1 MTVAALLIVGV
12 SLVSASTVEFRSAI
26 NQSHSTQAFYV
37 AEAGLNWARR
47 EVMRGDII
55 LPASTVTPKVV
66 YSSPAFGGMSDDL
79 EEIGELHITVSRT
92 AAGWDLISTG
102 AQHQARR
109 TLSWQITEQLGAGGG
124 SALDRHRVRQAIAL
138 SGSSSITGNVTAAR
152 VDLTGNPR
160 ITGNVE
166 IVGTTL
172 AGQVTGPQGSI
183 TGTTTLIPTA
193 QTFNAPAMPPMPNP
207 PLVWHRDFT
216 AGWWPTPPYTL
227 PGTGQYGTITVESEL
242 IINVPSAAN
251 VVIHVGEL
259 IVQGSGRITIA
270 RTGTGRVT
278 FLVDRALTINGSGSI
293 NNGGSPDAVDVFYFG
308 STPIALAGS
317 TLLVGSLIAQSAD
330 VGITGSGGITGH
342 IITGG
347 SNISVTGNA
356 AAHVRVLYAPNADL
370 VLSGSGRLSGIAIVR
385 SKTGTGN
392 TSLQFDSRLQSQFD
406 RFATDLGLWA
416 PTRTYTFENW
426 RVHR

>member
-1 MTVAALLIVGV
+1 
-12 SLVSASTVEFRSAI
+12 
-26 NQSHSTQAFYV
+26 
-37 AEAGLNWARR
+37 
-47 EVMRGDII
+47 
-55 LPASTVTPKVV
+55 
-66 YSSPAFGGMSDDL
+66 
-79 EEIGELHITVSRT
+79 
-92 AAGWDLISTG
+92 
-102 AQHQARR
+102 
-109 TLSWQITEQLGAGGG
+109 
-124 SALDRHRVRQAIAL
+124 
-138 SGSSSITGNVTAAR
+138 
-152 VDLTGNPR
+152 
-160 ITGNVE
+160 
-166 IVGTTL
+166 
-172 AGQVTGPQGSI
+172 
-183 TGTTTLIPTA
+183 
-193 QTFNAPAMPPMPNP
+193 
-207 PLVWHRDFT
+207 
-216 AGWWPTPPYTL
+216 
-227 PGTGQYGTITVESEL
+227 
-242 IINVPSAAN
+242 
-251 VVIHVGEL
+251 
-259 IVQGSGRITIA
+259 
-270 RTGTGRVT
+270 
-278 FLVDRALTINGSGSI
+278 
-293 NNGGSPDAVDVFYFG
+293 VDVFYFG